1 MPVLTDITRKTEDM
15 LKAESGEF
23 ISTVQENIR
32 NAYPHND
39 YIRGAADT
47 MRDETEGDTLTVFGW
62 KYFENVE
69 KGIPPLIGFAPL
81 KPANPLVRVRIYDW
95 SIRKGISFESDSKR
109 KSFAWITRQNILNFG
124 TKLWQEKG
132 KFGQGIPIY
141 TPEIDKLIQSVA
153 EKAAK
158 IIVNE
163 RIL

>member
-1 MPVLTDITRKTEDM
+1 MPILTNITQQTEAM
-15 LKAESGEF
+15 LKAESDEF
-23 ISTVQENIR
+23 IKTVQGNIR
-32 NAYPHND
+32 TAYPDND

-47 MRDETEGDTLTVFGW
+47 MRDATEGETLTVFGW

-109 KSFAWITRQNILNFG
+109 KSFAYLLRQKILHEG
-124 TKLWQEKG
+124 TALYRRG
-132 KFGQGIPIY
+132 GRSDIY
-141 TPEIDKLIQSVA
+141 TPEIDNLIKSVA

-158 IIVNE
+158 IVVKE

>member
-1 MPVLTDITRKTEDM
+1 MPALTDITRKTEDM

-23 ISTVQENIR
+23 ISKVQQNIR
-32 NAYPHND
+32 NAYPDND

-47 MRDETEGDTLTVFGW
+47 MRDGTEAETLTVFGW
-62 KYFENVE
+62 QYFENVE
-69 KGIPPLIGFAPL
+69 KGIPPLIGFSL
-81 KPANPLVRVRIYDW
+81 RPANPLVRVRLYDW
-95 SIRKGISFESDSKR
+95 SIRKGIPFESDSKR
-109 KSFAWITRQNILNFG
+109 RSFAYALRQHILVFG

-153 EKAAK
+153 DKAAK
-158 IIVNE
+158 IVVNE

>member
-109 KSFAWITRQNILNFG
+109 KSFAYFTRRKILYEG
-124 TKLWQEKG
+124 TRLFK
-132 KFGQGIPIY
+132 QGGRSDIY

-158 IIVNE
+158 IVVNE

>member
-1 MPVLTDITRKTEDM
+1 MPTLTDITRKTEDM

-23 ISTVQENIR
+23 ISTVQQNIR
-32 NAYPHND
+32 NAYPDND

-47 MRDETEGDTLTVFGW
+47 MRDGTEGETLTVFGW

-69 KGIPPLIGFAPL
+69 KGIPPLIGFSL
-81 KPANPLVRVRIYDW
+81 RPANPLVRVRLYDW
-95 SIRKGISFESDSKR
+95 SIRKGIPFESDSKR
-109 KSFAWITRQNILNFG
+109 KSFAYMLRQKILREGTRLYRSG
-124 TKLWQEKG
+124 G
-132 KFGQGIPIY
+132 RSDIY

-158 IIVNE
+158 IVVNE